1 MEILLRNDVE
11 GLGARGDIVAVA
23 DGYARN
29 FLIPRNLAL
38 RPTKAN
44 ARQIERE
51 KQQEARRKADE
62 LQKFRNF
69 ADKLSTVSC
78 TVPVKVGAE
87 GQMYGSVTPQ
97 DIAEAM
103 RHEDIELD
111 PKSILLDDSIK
122 ELGVYSFTIHLAPE
136 VEATSKVWVVED

>member
-1 MEILLRNDVE
+1 MEILLRQNIE
-11 GLGARGDIVAVA
+11 GLGARGDIVDVA

-29 FLIPRNLAL
+29 FLIPRKLGL
-38 RPTKAN
+38 KPTEAN
-44 ARQIERE
+44 ARQIEHE
-51 KQQEARRKADE
+51 KEEEASKKAGE
-62 LQKFRNF
+62 LEDLKKF
-69 ADKLSTVSC
+69 AEKISAISC

-103 RHEDIELD
+103 KHEDVDVD
-111 PKSILLDDSIK
+111 PKSILLDNPIK